1 MGQFDELAQENQMG
15 IVLEKGSAL
24 TQCVNE
30 ALAVI
35 KSNGTLQSIY
45 DEWISTGQAIP
56 TFQ

>member
-1 MGQFDELAQENQMG
+1 MG

-24 TQCVNE
+24 TACVNE

-45 DEWISTGQAIP
+45 DQWISTGQAIP
-56 TFQ
+56 TYQ